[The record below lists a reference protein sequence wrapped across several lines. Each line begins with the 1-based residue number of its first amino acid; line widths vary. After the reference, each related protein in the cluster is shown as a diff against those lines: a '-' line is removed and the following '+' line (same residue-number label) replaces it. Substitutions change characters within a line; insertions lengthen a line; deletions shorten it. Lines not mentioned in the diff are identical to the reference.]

1 MREST
6 QRKRPKPNTPP
17 RCMRGFATFVWSAA
31 VVVASVSLNA
41 AGTYK
46 APRGLDG
53 KHPDLNGIW
62 QALNEANYDV
72 ERHNA
77 RASLALRDGPV
88 GPVPAVKTLYLGS
101 VASVPPGVGV
111 VVGDGKI
118 PYTEAGLAKKRA
130 NQANWID
137 LDPEVKCYLP
147 GIPRANY
154 MPQPFQIFH
163 GKDSLFFA
171 YQYAGAVRDVYL
183 TDPGEAPI
191 DSWMG
196 QSAGHW
202 EGDTLVI
209 EVTGQ
214 NDQTWFDRA
223 GNHHSTAMKVTE
235 RFTPMGPNHLN
246 YEATIEDPET
256 FTEPW
261 TIRMP
266 LYRRLEENAR
276 LLEFRCVEYVEEL
289 LYGEWRREPLPR

>member
-1 MREST
+1 MSSKGPRVS
-6 QRKRPKPNTPP
+6 NTKN
-17 RCMRGFATFVWSAA
+17 RILFITAGLLAALVLMLATS
-31 VVVASVSLNA
+31 VASFA
-41 AGTYK
+41 AGNYK

-72 ERHNA
+72 ERHSA
-77 RASLALRDGPV
+77 RASLAMREGPV
-88 GPVPAVKTLYLGS
+88 GPVPAIKTLYLGS
-101 VASVPPGVGV
+101 VAAVPPGMGV
-111 VVGDGKI
+111 ISGGGKI
-118 PYTEAGLAKKRA
+118 PYTEAGLAKKRN

-137 LDPEVKCYLP
+137 LDPEVKCYQP

-154 MPQPFQIFH
+154 LPHPFQIFQ
-163 GKDSLFFA
+163 GKDSVFFA
-171 YQYAGAVRDVYL
+171 YQYAGAVRDVYMN
-183 TDPGEAPI
+183 DPGEAPI

-196 QSAGHW
+196 QSAGRW

-223 GNHHSTAMKVTE
+223 GNHHSTALKVTE

-266 LYRRLEENAR
+266 LYRRLDTDAR

-289 LYGEWRREPLPR
+289 LYGEWRRSPLPR

>member
-1 MREST
+1 M
-6 QRKRPKPNTPP
+6 
-17 RCMRGFATFVWSAA
+17 
-31 VVVASVSLNA
+31 
-41 AGTYK
+41 
-46 APRGLDG
+46 
-53 KHPDLNGIW
+53 
-62 QALNEANYDV
+62 
-72 ERHNA
+72 
-77 RASLALRDGPV
+77 
-88 GPVPAVKTLYLGS
+88 
-101 VASVPPGVGV
+101 GV